1 MIRACTRHDHA
12 QIEAI
17 VNDAAQRY
25 RGAIPADRW
34 HEPYMPR
41 EELEAE
47 IAAGVKFWCWEDGG
61 EVVGVM
67 GLQEVKDATLIRH
80 AYVRTTHQRHGIGGK
95 LMHALLAQAQRPLL
109 VGTWA
114 AAHWAIR
121 FYEKHGF
128 RLVTQEEK
136 DRLLGTYWTI
146 PARQRDVSV
155 VLAHE
160 RFRPRSP

>member
-1 MIRACTRHDHA
+1 MIRACTPRDTA
-12 QIEAI
+12 QVEAI

-41 EELEAE
+41 AELEAE
-47 IAAGVKFWCWEDGG
+47 IAAGVKFWCCEQHG
-61 EVVGVM
+61 EIAGVM
-67 GLQEVKDATLIRH
+67 GLQDVKDVTLIRH
-80 AYVRTTHQRHGIGGK
+80 AYVRSTHQRHGIGGK
-95 LMHALLAQAQRPLL
+95 LMQALLAQVQRPLL

-114 AAHWAIR
+114 AAHWAIG

-136 DRLLGTYWTI
+136 DRLLDTYWTI
-146 PARQRDVSV
+146 PPRQRDVSV

-160 RFRPRSP
+160 RFTPRPS